1 MQSVTPVSFR
11 QPFPTVPN
19 DETPESIKELCRAVE
34 RLNAGS
40 SNSRQDYDA
49 KETHDL
55 NHKYINKNSHKAP
68 KKPNNNKN
76 DRKTNQIANANKNKN
91 ENEYDNNVLPHIVDT
106 SLQSPLNAR
115 CMSYHTK
122 K

>member
-1 MQSVTPVSFR
+1 MMQSVTPVSFR

-34 RLNAGS
+34 RLNAAS

-76 DRKTNQIANANKNKN
+76 KN